1 MISHPLLCFNEST
14 FLKIPYQKH
23 LGIFL
28 CALLTFEEH
37 LKVIT
42 TKVNKTMG
50 VLGKLQKK
58 LPRAVLMTI
67 CKTFVRP
74 HLDYGDI
81 ISDEACNKVFHQKL
95 RSIYIMLA

>member
-14 FLKIPYQKH
+14 FSQIPYQKH

-28 CALLTFEEH
+28 FALLTFEEH

-58 LPRAVLMTI
+58 IAKGGI
-67 CKTFVRP
+67 N
-74 HLDYGDI
+74 DYI
-81 ISDEACNKVFHQKL
+81 QNFCQTTSRL
-95 RSIYIMLA
+95 W